1 MPFWIPGSYMI
12 KEGGI
17 EIDVSIPS
25 SKTDALREK
34 LWDFWKG
41 YRKNKGAVFGLFF
54 LTLVIFTALSAD
66 LITEF
71 DPMEPGVGRP
81 LQQPGRRFLM
91 GTDDLARDIFSGVVY
106 GARVSLVVGFSAA
119 LTATLIGVV
128 IGSVS
133 GYFGGITDDLLMK
146 FCELFQSMPRFLF
159 ALVIVVFFGNTIWNV
174 VVVIGIFSWPRI
186 GRLVRS
192 EFLHLRESEFVMAAR
207 GVGMSNVRII
217 FKQILPNAL
226 HVVLVT
232 ASLEVGVAIIIE
244 AALSYLGAG
253 DPNLMS
259 WGRMLYNAQKFLRTS
274 WWLAIFPGSAIFFT
288 VLSLNLIGD
297 GLNDAL
303 NPKLRRIRR

>member
-1 MPFWIPGSYMI
+1 MDRLKNKI
-12 KEGGI
+12 
-17 EIDVSIPS
+17 
-25 SKTDALREK
+25 EK
-34 LWDFWKG
+34 LSVFFRLLFSHRMGLAGFGVISLFVVMAAFTSFLGTVDPA
-41 YRKNKGAVFGLFF
+41 RTGAVENILQ
-54 LTLVIFTALSAD
+54 S
-66 LITEF
+66 
-71 DPMEPGVGRP
+71 PSPG
-81 LQQPGRRFLM
+81 FWF

>member
-1 MPFWIPGSYMI
+1 MN
-12 KEGGI
+12 
-17 EIDVSIPS
+17 
-25 SKTDALREK
+25 KTQRNKSTMSLSAKGKTEDLTDK
-34 LWDFWKG
+34 LLDLWKG
-41 YRKNKGAVFGLFF
+41 YRRNKGAVFGLFF
-54 LTLVIFTALSAD
+54 LFILVIIAISAD
-66 LITEF
+66 SITKF
-71 DPMEPGVGRP
+71 GPMDTGVGPP
-81 LQQPGRRFLM
+81 LQPPSSHYFM
-91 GTDDLARDIFSGVVY
+91 GTDDLARDIFSGVVH
-106 GARVSLVVGFSAA
+106 GARVSLMVGFTAA
-119 LTATLIGVV
+119 LTATLIGVI
-128 IGSVS
+128 IGSIS

-174 VVVIGIFSWPRI
+174 VVVIGILSWPRT

-192 EFLHLRESEFVMAAR
+192 EFLQLRETEFVMAAK
-207 GVGMSNVRII
+207 GIGMSSARII

-232 ASLEVGVAIIIE
+232 ASLEVGAAIITE

-259 WGRMLYNAQKFLRTS
+259 WGRMLYNAQRFLRTA
-274 WWLAIFPGSAIFFT
+274 WWLAIFPGSAIFLT

-303 NPKLRRIRR
+303 NPKLKRIKRQ